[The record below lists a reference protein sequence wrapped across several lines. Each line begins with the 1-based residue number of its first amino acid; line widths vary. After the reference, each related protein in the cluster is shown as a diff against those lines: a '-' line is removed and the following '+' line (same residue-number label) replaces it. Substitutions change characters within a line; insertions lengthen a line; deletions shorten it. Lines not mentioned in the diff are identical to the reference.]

1 MLSPLIPLTDNPFV
15 IRVKRGAAQQN
26 PQKYILD
33 DQELQ
38 RVSALA
44 RIELEDAKAELQRAQ
59 NAASAVEKRVVSGK
73 DEAADD
79 DGDDDAWVE

>member
-1 MLSPLIPLTDNPFV
+1 LSSSFRFTDNPFA
-15 IRVKRGAAQQN
+15 IRVKRGAAQQS
-26 PQKYILD
+26 PQKYVLD

-59 NAASAVEKRVVSGK
+59 EAANAIEKRIVSGG
-73 DEAADD
+73 DD
-79 DGDDDAWVE
+79 DADDDAWVE

>member
-1 MLSPLIPLTDNPFV
+1 MLSPFVLLTGESFF

-26 PQKYILD
+26 PRKYILD
-33 DQELQ
+33 DQELH

-59 NAASAVEKRVVSGK
+59 KAADAIEERVVSRG
-73 DEAADD
+73 DEVADD
-79 DGDDDAWVE
+79 DEDNDAWVE